1 MVRTFIKLREMLA
14 THKGLALRL
23 AALERKTATH
33 DEAIRS
39 VMAAIRQLMA
49 PPVSKQRR
57 IGFGVMGS

>member
-1 MVRTFIKLREMLA
+1 MLA